1 TTDDEAEKIWIE
13 KCNFPKERIVRM
25 GESENWWA
33 AGLTGSCGPCS
44 EIHVDLGVAY
54 GGDENSKLGDEG
66 TDNRFIEIWNL
77 VFTEWNRME
86 DGSLQPLPKKNIDT
100 GAGLERVAAMVQGK
114 SNNFETD
121 LILPIV
127 EEAGRLTN
135 TKYGTDSK
143 IDFSLKV
150 ITDHSRAVTF
160 LINDGVIP
168 SNEGRG
174 YVLRRILRRAVRHG
188 RMLGRKE
195 LFMYQMVDKVVE
207 LMGEAYPE
215 LRKNIEHIKKVVKI
229 EEEKFSNTLDQGI
242 QLVTNEIKAVKL
254 KGESKLSGDITFK
267 MYDTYGF
274 PYELTEEICEEND
287 IKISNEEFLEKMQE
301 QREKARSARTVIME
315 KGQDSF
321 IEEFYDKYGKT
332 EFTGYTDLMTS
343 ANLLSVRELE
353 ENRYALIFDKTPFYA
368 ESGGQESDNGI
379 VEGEKLVAKV
389 VGIQKQ
395 KEIYTHIVEVETG
408 VEELTEGALLSLT
421 VDPVRREEI
430 AKNHTATHLLHQALK
445 DVLGSHVQQAGSSCG
460 ADRLRFDFNH
470 YEGLTAEELEK
481 VEKAVNE
488 RIFMSTAVNAD
499 VMSMDEAKA
508 KGATALFGDK
518 YGN

>member
-1 TTDDEAEKIWIE
+1 
-13 KCNFPKERIVRM
+13 
-25 GESENWWA
+25 
-33 AGLTGSCGPCS
+33 
-44 EIHVDLGVAY
+44 
-54 GGDENSKLGDEG
+54 
-66 TDNRFIEIWNL
+66 
-77 VFTEWNRME
+77 
-86 DGSLQPLPKKNIDT
+86 
-100 GAGLERVAAMVQGK
+100 
-114 SNNFETD
+114 
-121 LILPIV
+121 
-127 EEAGRLTN
+127 
-135 TKYGTDSK
+135 
-143 IDFSLKV
+143 
-150 ITDHSRAVTF
+150 
-160 LINDGVIP
+160 
-168 SNEGRG
+168 
-174 YVLRRILRRAVRHG
+174 
-188 RMLGRKE
+188 
-195 LFMYQMVDKVVE
+195 
-207 LMGEAYPE
+207 
-215 LRKNIEHIKKVVKI
+215 
-229 EEEKFSNTLDQGI
+229 
-242 QLVTNEIKAVKL
+242 
-254 KGESKLSGDITFK
+254 
-267 MYDTYGF
+267 
-274 PYELTEEICEEND
+274 
-287 IKISNEEFLEKMQE
+287 EEFLEKMQE

-470 YEGLTAEELEK
+470 YEGLTSEELEK

-518 YGN
+518 YGNEVRVVTIGDYSMELCGGTHINNISKIGMFKIVSEAGVAAGVRRIEAQTSYKAYLAVFEMEKTMKKVAKNLKTDLNKIEERSEKIVEEVRELSKEIEILKAKVATFEASSLFEEVEEINGVKVLVKDFKDKDADSLREIVDKAKDKLGSCIIVLGSNNDKAVFAVGVTKDLISKAKAGDLVREAAKIADGNGGGRPDFAQAGGKNGAKVKEALSAVKEILVNTL